1 MNENPFYGLGGA
13 SNAPLPSHSST
24 FSSLSSHSLEPVPEL
39 PMKKKEKDNI
49 SYNNYYTDE

>member
-1 MNENPFYGLGGA
+1 MNEDPFYGLGGA
-13 SNAPLPSHSST
+13 SNAPFPSHSST